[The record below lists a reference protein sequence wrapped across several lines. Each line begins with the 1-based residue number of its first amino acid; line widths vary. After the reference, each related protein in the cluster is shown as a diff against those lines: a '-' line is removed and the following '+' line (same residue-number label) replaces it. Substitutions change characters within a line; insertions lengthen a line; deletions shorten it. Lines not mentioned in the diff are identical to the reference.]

1 MSSDL
6 PRRNRFSLFRAKRP
20 FFRAL
25 RPSVFR
31 RPRPLFCPAFPP
43 AARSASV
50 CNLISAM
57 RGIALPRTSLY
68 ISIYISIPCF
78 TVRFAFVRSRR
89 HKILPAA
96 CFSPLSAYVVFP
108 MQRRRTAAHDHICV
122 APRRIM
128 SYGTG
133 LGPSR
138 TRTFAAREKFLC
150 ARPTRK
156 FIFRPTVKLSAPRR
170 TLAALPRVNV
180 TRKTSLRATAR
191 PVTARMIARMIKYDD
206 FVKIFIIMY

>member
-6 PRRNRFSLFRAKRP
+6 PRRNRFSLFGTKRP
-20 FFRAL
+20 FFRPL
-25 RPSVFR
+25 RPFVSL
-31 RPRPLFCPAFPP
+31 RPRPLFRPTLPP
-43 AARSASV
+43 DARSASV

-57 RGIALPRTSLY
+57 RDIALPHISL
-68 ISIYISIPCF
+68 YISIPCF

-89 HKILPAA
+89 HNILPAA
-96 CFSPLSAYVVFP
+96 YFSPLPAYVVFP